1 MKTKYDVFLRMKNAK
16 ADGVYDF
23 DTQKLTVKEGAI
35 FEEEISEGFRKH
47 PYLKHRRELLD
58 SEAVE
63 DFRLIQDYE
72 FNSPSAAAAIIV
84 GRPMGPQDWKTSEGI
99 TLKRLIERRER
110 LDDFK
115 SFINENKHFKAD
127 ETYLQEIKEFKKK
140 FPLEKIKNLTLEEY
154 DKTGSRDTFTYYIE
168 WKTRVLSGGMFGALR
183 NLRNRLFFMHEGRH
197 KNAKFIENKHPDK
210 TVQERFDIFKNEL
223 HRFVK
228 DFDEKTYSW
237 QSYDVLPEGANFI
250 KSKLINIYHPGTIFS
265 IDSSSVL
272 YKILDYFVI
281 KYPNTRDSVTL
292 NILLKK
298 RLMED
303 VPGLKEMNMKDLSE
317 LLWRYYEEK
326 INIEEEETETETPY
340 IDPVSSLFMPDETID
355 DIVFLLKN
363 KKNIILQG
371 APGVGKTFSIKKI
384 INSKFDIDDPD
395 KQIKMVQFHQ
405 SFSYEEFIEGL
416 RPTAH
421 DAGFVL
427 EDGIFKSFI
436 EEEVMKDTDR
446 DYFLIIDEIN
456 RGNLSK
462 IFGELMLLI
471 EKENRDVEKVV
482 LPYSNKEFYV
492 PSNLYI
498 IGTMNTADRSLA
510 LIDYALRRRFSF
522 ITLKP
527 MFNSKKFNSHLRE
540 RGLSDEAIKTIN
552 QTMTKIN
559 NVIKDEL
566 GSNFVI
572 GHSYFAKAS
581 AENFDE
587 WFSKIRKYEIVP
599 LLEEYFFGDEE
610 KIMDLL
616 DEMGFDHEYNSH

>member
-23 DTQKLTVKEGAI
+23 DTQTLLVKEGAI
-35 FEEEISEGFRKH
+35 FEEEISESFRKH

-183 NLRNRLFFMHEGRH
+183 NKLFFMHEGRH

-540 RGLSDEAIKTIN
+540 RGLSDEAIKKIN

-587 WFSKIRKYEIVP
+587 WFSKIIKYEIVP